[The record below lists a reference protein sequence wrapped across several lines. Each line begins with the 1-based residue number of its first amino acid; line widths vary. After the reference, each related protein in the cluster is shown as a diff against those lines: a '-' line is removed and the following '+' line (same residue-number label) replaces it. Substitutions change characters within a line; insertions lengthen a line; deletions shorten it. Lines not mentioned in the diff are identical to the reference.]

1 MSVCVIPGLTYH
13 FRAWGMVSLLG
24 SLHTGP
30 KFPSWFALDNLDDH
44 IWFTNPADL
53 SGTTPFLFKYKI
65 MWAEVSD
72 LALVGSI
79 TLSPYISLACIIF
92 TQTRGVRIGNFET
105 CPWVKCR
112 RCSQGSNASH
122 WAVRYYVM
130 NFATMWL
137 DLLFR
142 TSGWESKATLFIPS
156 GLLVICSILLQG
168 LHEITDKALTSS
180 DSSNKCEDFV
190 SLVQNWLIKIQVF
203 LTLHINQYLLS
214 LEKHAELYISYTLIF
229 LFLQVSVPT
238 VFWSYSASIYNL
250 FSTVHCSRSIITLLS
265 GF

>member
-190 SLVQNWLIKIQVF
+190 SLVQNWLIKIQFPPYSEV
-203 LTLHINQYLLS
+203 TALLF
-214 LEKHAELYISYTLIF
+214 ITCF
-229 LFLQVSVPT
+229 QLFTAQDL
-238 VFWSYSASIYNL
+238 
-250 FSTVHCSRSIITLLS
+250 
-265 GF
+265 

>member
-1 MSVCVIPGLTYH
+1 MGWSI
-13 FRAWGMVSLLG
+13 WLG
-24 SLHTGP
+24 I
-30 KFPSWFALDNLDDH
+30 N
-44 IWFTNPADL
+44 
-53 SGTTPFLFKYKI
+53 
-65 MWAEVSD
+65 
-72 LALVGSI
+72 SI
-79 TLSPYISLACIIF
+79 TFSPYISLACIIF
-92 TQTRGVRIGNFET
+92 TQPRAVRVGNFET

-168 LHEITDKALTSS
+168 LHEITDKALASS
-180 DSSNKCEDFV
+180 DSSNRCEDFV
-190 SLVQNWLIKIQVF
+190 SLVQNWLIRIQVF
-203 LTLHINQYLLS
+203 LVLRIYQYLLIFA
-214 LEKHAELYISYTLIF
+214 KACWNIYFMYI
-229 LFLQVSVPT
+229 LFVLASFDSPP

-250 FSTVHCSRSIITLLS
+250 FPTIHWSRSIITLLS